1 MRVAAAVGD
10 VGPSG
15 FARSSS
21 SSSSSISY
29 GDSGDELAAAA
40 ISAVT
45 AASETPA
52 DVVRTVMEAVRSIN
66 EPYAL
71 HGAEV
76 AIRYCSP
83 TNRARRL
90 TPQAFAQYLDEP
102 WYACHTVHTSL
113 LLFHSQLSSL
123 TLDHPITPLSVFD
136 TNRYAILSEWDEI
149 ELEEP
154 EAALNDDSPI
164 GEPESVSG
172 QNTVM
177 QDALV
182 KRKDDES
189 WTIVSWTM
197 SKYSGRWLLDAL
209 SITEGDST
217 IFVKK
222 DA

>member
-15 FARSSS
+15 FARSS

-66 EPYAL
+66 APYAL

-83 TNRARRL
+83 TNRASQL
-90 TPQAFAQYLDEP
+90 TPAAFARYLAEP
-102 WYACHTVHTSL
+102 WY
-113 LLFHSQLSSL
+113 QIL
-123 TLDHPITPLSVFD
+123 T
-136 TNRYAILSEWDEI
+136 EWDEI
-149 ELEEP
+149 EFEDE
-154 EAALNDDSPI
+154 DI
-164 GEPESVSG
+164 ESNKAS
-172 QNTVM
+172 
-177 QDALV
+177 QDVLV
-182 KRKDDES
+182 KRGGDDS
-189 WTIVSWTM
+189 WTIVNYQLSRHN
-197 SKYSGRWLLDAL
+197 GRWLMD
-209 SITEGDST
+209 SMTITE
-217 IFVKK
+217 
-222 DA
+222 

>member
-15 FARSSS
+15 FARSS

-113 LLFHSQLSSL
+113 FSSTASYHRSHQTIPSRLSL
-123 TLDHPITPLSVFD
+123 CL
-136 TNRYAILSEWDEI
+136 
-149 ELEEP
+149 
-154 EAALNDDSPI
+154 
-164 GEPESVSG
+164 
-172 QNTVM
+172 
-177 QDALV
+177 
-182 KRKDDES
+182 
-189 WTIVSWTM
+189 
-197 SKYSGRWLLDAL
+197 
-209 SITEGDST
+209 
-217 IFVKK
+217 
-222 DA
+222 

>member
-1 MRVAAAVGD
+1 MQLLPD
-10 VGPSG
+10 
-15 FARSSS
+15 
-21 SSSSSISY
+21 
-29 GDSGDELAAAA
+29 GDSLAVIRLGARVGTKAGR
-40 ISAVT
+40 
-45 AASETPA
+45 EQ
-52 DVVRTVMEAVRSIN
+52 
-66 EPYAL
+66 YAL
-71 HGAEV
+71 LW
-76 AIRYCSP
+76 RS
-83 TNRARRL
+83 
-90 TPQAFAQYLDEP
+90 
-102 WYACHTVHTSL
+102 
-113 LLFHSQLSSL
+113 
-123 TLDHPITPLSVFD
+123 
-136 TNRYAILSEWDEI
+136 
-149 ELEEP
+149 EEP

>member
-1 MRVAAAVGD
+1 M
-10 VGPSG
+10 
-15 FARSSS
+15 
-21 SSSSSISY
+21 
-29 GDSGDELAAAA
+29 
-40 ISAVT
+40 T
-45 AASETPA
+45 
-52 DVVRTVMEAVRSIN
+52 
-66 EPYAL
+66 
-71 HGAEV
+71 H
-76 AIRYCSP
+76 
-83 TNRARRL
+83 
-90 TPQAFAQYLDEP
+90 
-102 WYACHTVHTSL
+102 
-113 LLFHSQLSSL
+113 
-123 TLDHPITPLSVFD
+123 
-136 TNRYAILSEWDEI
+136 RYAILSEWDEI